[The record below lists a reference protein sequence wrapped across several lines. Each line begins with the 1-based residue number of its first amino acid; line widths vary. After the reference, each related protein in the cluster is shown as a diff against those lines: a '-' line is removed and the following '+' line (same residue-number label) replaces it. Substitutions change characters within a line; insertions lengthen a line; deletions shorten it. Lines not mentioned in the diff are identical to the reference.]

1 MSAICERFS
10 AWEATFTRRN
20 GGEAF
25 FVAHEPQMLALAAA
39 YLAFVFLAPRVMA
52 SRAALVLKYPLAA
65 WNFFLFAATVAMAR
79 RVVPALAS
87 ELVRAGPHAAL
98 CSAALLE
105 TPPAAIMVAAFCLSK
120 GPELVDTVF
129 IVLRK
134 KPLVLLQ
141 WVHHVLTM
149 IYSYYSYQYNS
160 SLGVAFAAMNL
171 IVHTPMYFYFF
182 VAALEIK
189 ATRPVLRAVA
199 PFITA
204 IQIVQMVVGLGLC
217 LYAMYLAHYT
227 DLVCETPYWLASSGA
242 AMYFL
247 YFVLFAMFFAKKY
260 SAKDKKDASK
270 KPKRA

>member
-1 MSAICERFS
+1 
-10 AWEATFTRRN
+10 
-20 GGEAF
+20 
-25 FVAHEPQMLALAAA
+25 
-39 YLAFVFLAPRVMA
+39 
-52 SRAALVLKYPLAA
+52 
-65 WNFFLFAATVAMAR
+65 
-79 RVVPALAS
+79 
-87 ELVRAGPHAAL
+87 
-98 CSAALLE
+98 
-105 TPPAAIMVAAFCLSK
+105 
-120 GPELVDTVF
+120 
-129 IVLRK
+129 
-134 KPLVLLQ
+134 
-141 WVHHVLTM
+141 
-149 IYSYYSYQYNS
+149 
-160 SLGVAFAAMNL
+160 
-171 IVHTPMYFYFF
+171 MYFYFF